1 MKFQT
6 FEKNLDPAPLM
17 SQQKVAEHIFIEPR
31 PIKALAPKI
40 SDPRDRQMCGPR

>member
-17 SQQKVAEHIFIEPR
+17 SQQKVAEHIFYWTKTNKGFCP
-31 PIKALAPKI
+31 
-40 SDPRDRQMCGPR
+40 